1 VTNLPSP
8 EERAGLGAAGVAA
21 GLGCSIVV
29 SVVLLIVGGVAL
41 DSWLGTSP
49 IFTLVGVA
57 LALSSAGYQL
67 YELAE
72 LGQKGHRPG
81 PMTRTITRI
90 PARKAQELSP
100 ADEADG
106 QEYDQG
112 DEE

>member
-1 VTNLPSP
+1 MTNLPSP

-29 SVVLLIVGGVAL
+29 SVIVLVGGGVVI
-41 DSWLGTSP
+41 DDWLGTSP

-57 LALSSAGYQL
+57 LALLSSGYQL

-81 PMTRTITRI
+81 PITRTVARI
-90 PARKAQELSP
+90 PGRQAQDSRP
-100 ADEADG
+100 ANEG
-106 QEYDQG
+106 HNGEQG

>member
-29 SVVLLIVGGVAL
+29 SVVLLVVGGVAI
-41 DSWLGTSP
+41 DNWLGTSP
-49 IFTLVGVA
+49 IFTLIGVA
-57 LALSSAGYQL
+57 LALLSAGYQL

-72 LGQKGHRPG
+72 LGQKGRERRIVTRTLARIPVRQAQDSGPAHPG
-81 PMTRTITRI
+81 PEDNHR
-90 PARKAQELSP
+90 
-100 ADEADG
+100 
-106 QEYDQG
+106 

>member
-49 IFTLVGVA
+49 IFTLIGVA
-57 LALSSAGYQL
+57 LALLSAGYQL
-67 YELAE
+67 FELAE
-72 LGQKGHRPG
+72 LGQKGRKPG
-81 PMTRTITRI
+81 VMTRTIERI
-90 PARKAQELSP
+90 PIRQAQVSRPVRDRLN
-100 ADEADG
+100 D
-106 QEYDQG
+106 DQG

>member
-29 SVVLLIVGGVAL
+29 SVIITVGGGVAI
-41 DSWLGTSP
+41 DEWLGTVP

-57 LALSSAGYQL
+57 LALLAAGYQL

-72 LGQKGHRPG
+72 LGHRGHRPG
-81 PMTRTITRI
+81 PITRSI
-90 PARKAQELSP
+90 ERLPTRRKQDSRP
-100 ADEADG
+100 ADEDEGLAN
-106 QEYDQG
+106 DQG
-112 DEE
+112 YEE